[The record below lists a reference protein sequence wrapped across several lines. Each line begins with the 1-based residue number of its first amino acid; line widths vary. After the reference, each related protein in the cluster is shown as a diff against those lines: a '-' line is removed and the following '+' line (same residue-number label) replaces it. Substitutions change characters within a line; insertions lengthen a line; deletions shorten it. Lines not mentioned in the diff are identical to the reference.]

1 MSSSFGALL
10 LTVSLTTGAVEPVRV
25 TLPRPLIEAGLKKAG
40 CTLPPS
46 QARVV
51 GSETLSDELRIVEVS
66 CWRTE
71 TNHGSILFAA
81 PPERPELAQL
91 LTVDHWQDGKVR
103 PSYSIASPG
112 YDAKTRTLSSTIKT
126 RPNGDCG
133 VIQEL
138 QWTGW
143 HFRLIHV
150 WRKDRCDGEPF
161 EWDSRERWHVF
172 PEGGTES
179 ESDRLAD
186 GPMHARR

>member
-66 CWRTE
+66 CWRTS
-71 TNHGSILFAA
+71 TNAGSILFAV
-81 PPERPELAQL
+81 PPERPESAQL
-91 LTVDHWQDGKVR
+91 LAVDHWQDGKVR

-161 EWDSRERWHVF
+161 EWDSRERWQVF
-172 PEGGTES
+172 PESGAKVDPPDLT
-179 ESDRLAD
+179 ATKTQ
-186 GPMHARR
+186 ARR